1 MVEHI
6 TITRRE
12 MPHFVPISRF
22 NRGEA
27 SKIFAEVNKKGL
39 AIVVKHNIPVCVL
52 IKPEIYDGIVEMLED
67 YRQFFEANKHLKN
80 TESEELISHEQQLN
94 DLGMGTSD
102 LKDVDKDI
110 E

>member
-1 MVEHI
+1 
-6 TITRRE
+6 

-22 NRGEA
+22 NHGEA
-27 SKIFAEVNKKGL
+27 SKIFAKVNKIGL

-52 IKPEIYDGIVEMLED
+52 IKPEIYNTIVEMLED
-67 YRQFFEANKHLKN
+67 YRLFFEAKKGLKN
-80 TESEELISHEQQLN
+80 TESEKPISHEQQLN

-102 LKDVDKDI
+102 LKDVDKDM